1 MIKKYLHGIQ
11 SEQHKKKKKSYPMEL
26 SIATCIIAYSCTG
39 IKILN
44 LDLKMHRLQMLTQ
57 STAPHVVTV

>member
-11 SEQHKKKKKSYPMEL
+11 SEQHLKKSYPMEL

>member
-1 MIKKYLHGIQ
+1 MVFSQNSIKKCYL
-11 SEQHKKKKKSYPMEL
+11 MEL
-26 SIATCIIAYSCTG
+26 SIATCIIAYSCTV

-44 LDLKMHRLQMLTQ
+44 LDMKMHRLQMLTQ